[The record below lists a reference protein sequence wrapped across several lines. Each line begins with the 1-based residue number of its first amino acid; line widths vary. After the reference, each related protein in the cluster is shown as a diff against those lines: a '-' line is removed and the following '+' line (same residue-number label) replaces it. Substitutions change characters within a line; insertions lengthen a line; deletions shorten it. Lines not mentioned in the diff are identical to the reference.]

1 MNDTDSAE
9 EMLPS
14 LQLRMVVEHAY
25 CPRLFH
31 YMQVEGLMEANAHVW
46 RGRAGHAATDKRGST
61 RGRRQPMEDI
71 AVEEDRPDDWREAR
85 AVDVSVPSLGLAG
98 RLDGVLL
105 DGSGTAVPTEI
116 KSGDGP
122 DPDRHATEYAHAVWD
137 ADAVHV
143 GLQCL
148 ALEVEGHVVPHGE
161 IYYQGSRRRA
171 KVPWDDKLR
180 TVVQDAV
187 ARARVALTATIRPA
201 PLEDSPKCR
210 GCSLQPVCLP
220 DESARLRELSEEEAL
235 ARGAEEGD
243 GATPT
248 KWKRRLTAP
257 AGELRS
263 VTVSTAG
270 SSVRKDGEALVLMP
284 PPGSEQ
290 KPARIALDA
299 VSGIALFGNVQVST
313 QCLVACMERGIGVS
327 FHTSTGRLVGA
338 VSTGLGNNAALR
350 AKQHAAAENPARA
363 TELAK
368 GFVRGKLRNQRT
380 FLRRQGTM
388 RDEVAN
394 ELLALLRGVDDAC
407 DLDTLRGLEGRGARL
422 YFEDLGELLKERGG
436 DVFTPRGRNRR
447 PPKDRANAL
456 LSFGYA
462 ILARVC
468 ADAARRVGFDP
479 MRGFLHGMGWGRP
492 ALGLDLM
499 EEFRP
504 LVVDSTVL
512 RVIAEKR
519 IVAGDFHEELG
530 AFSLRPDARRT
541 FLQALD
547 QRFEETV
554 THPVFGYQVRYRD
567 AVELQARVLVR
578 VLDGETPMYVPLTTR

>member
-9 EMLPS
+9 DTLPS
-14 LQLRMVVEHAY
+14 LQLRMVVEHTY

-46 RGRAGHAATDKRGST
+46 RGRAGHVATDKRGST
-61 RGRRQPMEDI
+61 RGRRQPMED
-71 AVEEDRPDDWREAR
+71 APVEDDRPDDWREAR
-85 AVDVSVPSLGLAG
+85 AVDVSMPSLGLAG

-105 DGSGTAVPTEI
+105 DTAGTAVPTEI

-122 DPDRHATEYAHAVWD
+122 EPDRHATAYAQGVWD

-148 ALEVEGHVVPHGE
+148 ALEVGGHVVPHGE
-161 IYYQGSRRRA
+161 IYYQSTRRRA
-171 KVPWDDKLR
+171 KVPWDDNLR
-180 TVVQDAV
+180 AVAHDAV
-187 ARARVALTATIRPA
+187 VRARAALTATIRPA

-220 DESARLRELSEEEAL
+220 DESARLRELTEAEAL
-235 ARGAEEGD
+235 DGAGEEGET
-243 GATPT
+243 APT

-270 SSVRKDGEALVLMP
+270 SSVRKDGEALVLVP

-290 KPARIALDA
+290 KLSRIALDA
-299 VSGIALFGNVQVST
+299 VSAIALYGNVQVST

-327 FHTSTGRLVGA
+327 FHTSTGRLAGG
-338 VSTGLGNNAALR
+338 VSTGLGNNASLR
-350 AKQHAAAENPARA
+350 AKQHAAAEDPTRA

-394 ELLALLRGVDDAC
+394 ELVALLRGVDDAS
-407 DLDTLRGLEGRGARL
+407 DLDTLRGLEGRGARV
-422 YFEDLGELLKERGG
+422 YFEDFGALLRERGG
-436 DVFTPRGRNRR
+436 EAFAPRGRSRR

-530 AFSLRPDARRT
+530 AFALRPDARRT